1 MAISLASISK
11 TSAKPPI
18 MTLHGTAGIGKTTFA
33 TQAPAPVVLR
43 TEDGLGTISVDA
55 FPIAQSWKDVVD
67 ALSALYTEQHE
78 YKTVV
83 IDSLS
88 ALEPLIWRQVAV
100 DEKKENIEACGYGRG
115 YVLATYYWQQLIEG
129 CAALRDEKGII
140 PILIAHSEVQRFD
153 SPEVE
158 PYERYQVRL
167 HKKAMALVY
176 ERADIVGFANWK
188 TNIIRDKDPTALSS
202 KKTGEKV
209 LNVRGIGT
217 GERLLHLVEKP
228 AYLAKNRYSLPDTLP
243 LDWSA
248 FSTALQAAIGTT
260 TPQES

>member
-176 ERADIVGFANWK
+176 ERADIIAFCNWRTVIVKDEVGINQKQA
-188 TNIIRDKDPTALSS
+188 
-202 KKTGEKV
+202 
-209 LNVRGIGT
+209 RGVGT
-217 GERLLHLVEKP
+217 GERLMHLVEKP

-243 LDWSA
+243 LDWAA
-248 FSTALQAAIGTT
+248 FNNALSTAMGNNQQGKKPAT
-260 TPQES
+260 QEQ